1 MQSEFNIAVLCVGA
15 LCLLAS
21 VLVGGSRMF
30 GGKTQSL
37 AVKTTWIAAALL
49 GVACLVWALWREHVD
64 SATHVSAA
72 AVLET
77 PTPNPASQPDP
88 VLTADVAFNDCVLP
102 PQPTD
107 LPDGATASMQQM
119 QQAHAAVT
127 AYNDATNTY
136 LKCVDAA
143 VGRVAQQDQ
152 GAASSSSLRLVDSMG
167 VTLHNAAVDKDRA
180 LADRFNQQIRIF
192 KAKHGS

>member
-1 MQSEFNIAVLCVGA
+1 MQSDFNIAVLCVGA
-15 LCLLAS
+15 LCLLAA
-21 VLVGGSRMF
+21 VLVGGRRMF
-30 GGKTQSL
+30 AGKTQSL
-37 AVKTTWIAAALL
+37 AAKTTWIAAALL
-49 GVACLVWALWREHVD
+49 GVACLVWALWREHVE
-64 SATHVSAA
+64 SSPRVSAA

-88 VLTADVAFNDCVLP
+88 VLTADVAFNNCVLP

-119 QQAHAAVT
+119 QRAHAAVT
-127 AYNDATNTY
+127 AYNEATNTY

-152 GAASSSSLRLVDSMG
+152 RAASSGSLRLVDSMG
-167 VTLHNAAVDKDRA
+167 VTLHNAAVDKDQA

>member
-15 LCLLAS
+15 LCLLAAL
-21 VLVGGSRMF
+21 LVGGIRMF

-37 AVKTTWIAAALL
+37 AAKTTWIAAALL
-49 GVACLVWALWREHVD
+49 GAACLVWALWREHVD
-64 SATHVSAA
+64 SATHVPAA

-77 PTPNPASQPDP
+77 PTANPASQPDP

-107 LPDGATASMQQM
+107 LPDGATASMPQM
-119 QQAHAAVT
+119 QQAHAAVA
-127 AYNDATNTY
+127 AYNEATNTY

-152 GAASSSSLRLVDSMG
+152 GAASSGSLRMVDSMG

-180 LADRFNQQIRIF
+180 LANRFNQQIRIF